1 MKNIKEMALL
11 STPLS
16 RRRFVKTGAAGGLA
30 ITAGGLSLPFHQAI
44 ASERI
49 AKKSCGAHVL

>member
-30 ITAGGLSLPFHQAI
+30 MT
-44 ASERI
+44 
-49 AKKSCGAHVL
+49 

>member
-16 RRRFVKTGAAGGLA
+16 RRRFVKVGAAGGLVA
-30 ITAGGLSLPFHQAI
+30 TAG
-44 ASERI
+44 
-49 AKKSCGAHVL
+49 